1 MERYPRIYDHVY
13 YLELN
18 CCQPELNDIKLVSI
32 YSLLNPRCKKKPWY
46 KPLEF
51 EVSCY
56 AKAYNKLC
64 DTEKLLET
72 MKDELNNLTKMA
84 SDTNHKLPLVRR
96 IIIAISKRKTST
108 KIEKA
113 ELTCKQLEKELDR
126 LINTDVI
133 QKKRKRYREENP
145 WPEGFI

>member
-1 MERYPRIYDHVY
+1 MERYPRIYDHIY

-18 CCQPELNDIKLVSI
+18 GGMPEFDAETLFIQKYYKKGGVYNPSETVISNYIKT
-32 YSLLNPRCKKKPWY
+32 
-46 KPLEF
+46 
-51 EVSCY
+51 
-56 AKAYNKLC
+56 YNELC

-72 MKDELNNLTKMA
+72 MREKLTEMT
-84 SDTNHKLPLVRR
+84 SNSNYKLPLIRR

-108 KIEKA
+108 KIENA

-133 QKKRKRYREENP
+133 QKKRKKYREENP